1 MPVFSAFVLF
11 AFIWFLT
18 LLTVLPLRL
27 KTQGEAGS
35 IVPGTPQ
42 SAPANLRFGRKIVL
56 TSVVA
61 TLVWA
66 LVVAIIVSGVISIAD
81 LDAFSRRVW
90 GI

>member
-18 LLTVLPLRL
+18 LLVVLPLRL
-27 KTQGEAGS
+27 QTQGEAGS

-61 TLVWA
+61 TVLWAA
-66 LVVAIIVSGVISIAD
+66 LVTVIVSGAISIAD
-81 LDAFSRRVW
+81 MDSFSRWVW
-90 GI
+90 GF